1 MPSAV
6 ACGRGAVPWAEKVAA
21 VSGFERDRLGRYRIE
36 RLLGR
41 GAMGEVLLGRDADT
55 GRLAAI
61 KTLSLSDEFSGD
73 ELIEA
78 RARFTREADAARR
91 LQHPDIVAVYD
102 AGQDD
107 GLAYIAM
114 EYVAGLDLQRYTHA
128 GHLLSLPLVV
138 HIGSRVANALAH
150 AHSQGVIHRDIKPA
164 NVMIDASAGVV
175 KVTDFGVAH
184 IADAC
189 RTRTG
194 MVLGTPTCMSPEQ
207 LSGQRVD
214 GRSDLYSLGVLLFQ
228 LLTGALPHHGESM
241 ARLMYAIVN
250 ERAPDVR
257 TLRPEVPPALASV
270 LAQALA
276 KPPGVRYADGL
287 QLAQA
292 LDAVAALWPDRPLT
306 LSDEAA
312 PAVATPGV
320 DAFASTVNL
329 SRPDSGHNSGL

>member
-1 MPSAV
+1 M
-6 ACGRGAVPWAEKVAA
+6 AA

-78 RARFTREADAARR
+78 RARFIREADAARR
-91 LQHPDIVAVYD
+91 LQHPDIVAIYD

-128 GHLLSLPLVV
+128 GHRLSLPLVV
-138 HIGSRVANALAH
+138 HIGWRVANALAH

-164 NVMIDASAGVV
+164 NVMINVSAGVV

-194 MVLGTPTCMSPEQ
+194 MVLGTPTYMSPEQ
-207 LSGQRVD
+207 LSGQRID
-214 GRSDLYSLGVLLFQ
+214 GRSDLYSLGVMLFQ

-241 ARLMYAIVN
+241 ARLMYGIVN

-276 KPPGVRYADGL
+276 KPPEARHANGL

-292 LDAVAALWPDRPLT
+292 LDAVAALWPARSLI
-306 LSDEAA
+306 LSEEPA
-312 PAVATPGV
+312 PAVATPEV
-320 DAFASTVNL
+320 DAFASTVKL
-329 SRPDSGHNSGL
+329 SRPDSGHNSSP